1 MRAIGHDWTRLDSTG
16 QSNGRALQE
25 EREDRASRMDTDR
38 DRDGWGRGREA
49 ERYSS

>member
-1 MRAIGHDWTRLDSTG
+1 VRAIGLDTTQLDSTG

-25 EREDRASRMDTDR
+25 EREGRACRMDTDR